1 MRQPSNPTVIRDDS
15 KWILHDR
22 HRVCVAYLMNGAATK
37 PYVSMLAAPSGR
49 NLLADAPSDHIHH
62 LGIWWGHGDVNG
74 VTFYLE
80 LPTEE
85 PGEIRH
91 VEWLDRAPAAGDHG
105 FVERLDWVA
114 PSGETLIAEER
125 SLGVSFSR
133 EDGYWLY
140 LDNTYTAQ
148 ADLTLGTT
156 KESALPIIRM
166 ADAASRTRSASRRG
180 GSITTRPSQTGTAAL
195 AWKAWRA
202 STTRATPTT
211 PTPGSREAM
220 GRCRRERATS
230 LLVSS
235 SSPVARRSASA
246 MRSSSTRAT
255 SWKPRSKTRG
265 SNTVRRTPRADGPRG
280 VPSLAERPSRLVVV
294 LAWTVTV
301 SGVLVFLV

>member
-15 KWILHDR
+15 KWILHDG
-22 HRVCVAYLMNGAATK
+22 HRVCLAYVMNGTATK

-62 LGIWWGHGDVNG
+62 HGIWWGHGDVNG

-80 LPTEE
+80 LPSEE

-114 PSGETLIAEER
+114 PSGETLISEER

-133 EDGYWLY
+133 SDGYWLY

-166 ADAASRTRSASRRG
+166 ADAFNGKAG
-180 GSITTRPSQTGTAAL
+180 GSIVGSEGARGEADTFGEPARWIDYHAPVPEGYGGPGVEGLACLDHPSNPDHPNSWFTRGYGPLS
-195 AWKAWRA
+195 
-202 STTRATPTT
+202 P
-211 PTPGSREAM
+211 REGNLFA
-220 GRCRRERATS
+220 GEQS
-230 LLVSS
+230 
-235 SSPVARRSASA
+235 VARGETLRFRHAIVVHA
-246 MRSSSTRAT
+246 GDETDADIEAA
-255 SWKPRSKTRG
+255 WQEY
-265 SNTVRRTPRADGPRG
+265 RT
-280 VPSLAERPSRLVVV
+280 
-294 LAWTVTV
+294 
-301 SGVLVFLV
+301 